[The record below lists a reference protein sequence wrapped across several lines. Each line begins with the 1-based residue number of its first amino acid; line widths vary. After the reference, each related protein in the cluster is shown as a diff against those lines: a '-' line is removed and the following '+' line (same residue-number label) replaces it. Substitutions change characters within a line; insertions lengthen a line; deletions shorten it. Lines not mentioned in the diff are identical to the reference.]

1 VKENEQT
8 RIVPLLNPVS
18 RAQRKSLAIK
28 GIQKACLSCFK
39 LLRNP
44 EHVTD
49 KVLLFEKWGKDT
61 MGKSNLL
68 KIIRGTVLCLSL
80 AFVALVAP
88 ISAQNNNNG
97 SPNDNN
103 TSRSEVRNDNREVRQ
118 EYREDRDWGWLGLL
132 GLAGLLGLMPRK
144 RVPVVQQTARDDRTQ
159 PPRADQR

>member
-1 VKENEQT
+1 
-8 RIVPLLNPVS
+8 
-18 RAQRKSLAIK
+18 
-28 GIQKACLSCFK
+28 
-39 LLRNP
+39 
-44 EHVTD
+44 
-49 KVLLFEKWGKDT
+49 
-61 MGKSNLL
+61 MGEINLL

-144 RVPVVQQTARDDRTQ
+144 RVPVVQQTTRDDRTQ